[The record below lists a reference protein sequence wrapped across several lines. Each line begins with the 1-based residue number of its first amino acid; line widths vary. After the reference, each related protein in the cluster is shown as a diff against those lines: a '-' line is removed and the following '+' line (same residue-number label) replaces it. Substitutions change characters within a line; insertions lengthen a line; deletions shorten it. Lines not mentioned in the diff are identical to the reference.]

1 MGGARNIVLSLD
13 RTRIHNIEEKCSGN
27 ERNLVRGRIIAGF
40 LTMSRGFIVFSYFC
54 GLFFITYEFHGVF
67 LYKNIYVFMV
77 RIKILV
83 LFRTFLSLNSSSLF
97 FVLRFP
103 PITVIKKPSKFE
115 GFHFIYK
122 QINYFAASPQAGTT
136 VFISGL
142 SIFIEHAI
150 T

>member
-1 MGGARNIVLSLD
+1 MV
-13 RTRIHNIEEKCSGN
+13 
-27 ERNLVRGRIIAGF
+27 
-40 LTMSRGFIVFSYFC
+40 
-54 GLFFITYEFHGVF
+54 FFIQKYLCVYGS
-67 LYKNIYVFMV
+67 YKNTCSISDIF
-77 RIKILV
+77 ITQQQFP
-83 LFRTFLSLNSSSLF
+83 LF
-97 FVLRFP
+97 VARFP